1 MRIFSHFEELQLT
14 PSQEEAL
21 GKLER
26 FFQGSDPVFML
37 KGYAGSGKTTILKG
51 LVQYL
56 NSISKDFALLA
67 PTGRAAKVIREK
79 TGQEAVTIHKGIYC
93 FDRLVEVNEG
103 DSFFYSYA
111 LRNNID
117 VAGKVFIVDEASMV
131 SNAKSEGEFFRFGSG
146 FLLDDL
152 IEYTRVKEP
161 NVHSKIIFVGD
172 PCQLAPV
179 GDNSSKAFE
188 PDYFREKFKLSC
200 QEAELKE
207 VLRQEGE
214 SGILLAATKI
224 RKSISAGYF
233 NDFNLKANNR
243 DVFNLAGDDFLS
255 IWEGVKSTK
264 IIIASKNKT
273 CLDIN
278 LRIRERKYGSRML
291 PPQKGE
297 IVIIGANNYRKGVFN
312 GEFAVVNSADDSPIR
327 RTIYLKGKAPV
338 NLVWRNVELVFPD
351 GESSNKLVKGLMLE
365 NFLFGDNYLTP
376 EETQALYVDFTQ
388 RHPGLRSETPEFK
401 DAIMNDGYFNCLRL
415 KYGYAVTC
423 HKAQG
428 GEWEQVF
435 SIWDHENADNF
446 NYLTDKQRKAGKTNK
461 EFYRWAYT
469 AVTRSSKKHFALNP
483 PFFNSYST
491 LSFLEMPV
499 IKGLEELSGKVLQP
513 EDISIDPDIL
523 KALSEMG
530 LAEQPAQLQ
539 DHFIQVRHAVRN
551 KYIEIVAWER
561 KAYEIWYTFQ
571 REQERAS
578 LKTWING
585 QNEFKKQFALIP
597 GASPHAAFNSEIA
610 GILQELP
617 KLTIQRNSP
626 ETILSKLAFEVEQE
640 EKFPFTRY
648 LYDDLKSLFDSSDIA
663 IEAVEHFDY
672 RERYTFTKG
681 SQRAMLDFEYNQH
694 GFFGRVLPLTN
705 KSNSPA
711 LLSEI
716 QLAIQTLKQEEYAV

>member
-1 MRIFSHFEELQLT
+1 MSIFSHFEELQLT
-14 PSQEEAL
+14 ASQEEAL

-26 FFQGSDPVFML
+26 FLQGSDPVFML

-93 FDRLVEVNEG
+93 YDRLVEVNDG

-111 LRNNID
+111 LRNSID
-117 VAGKVFIVDEASMV
+117 VAGKIFIVDEASMV
-131 SNAKSEGEFFRFGSG
+131 SDAKSEGEFFRFGSG
-146 FLLDDL
+146 YLLSDL
-152 IEYTRVKEP
+152 IRYTRVVEP

-188 PDYFREKFKLSC
+188 PDYLKSKFDLSC
-200 QEAELKE
+200 AEAEMKE
-207 VLRQEGE
+207 VIRQEGE

-243 DVFNLAGDDFLS
+243 DVFNLSGDDFLN

-297 IVIIGANNYRKGVFN
+297 IVIIGANNYRTGVFN

-327 RTIYLKGKAPV
+327 RTIYLKGKDPV

-351 GESSNKLVKGLMLE
+351 GESSNKLVKALMLE

-388 RHPGLRSETPEFK
+388 RHPGLKSETPEFK

-428 GEWEQVF
+428 GEWDQVF
-435 SIWDHENADNF
+435 SIWDHENAENF
-446 NYLTDKQRKAGKTNK
+446 NFLSDKQRKAGKTNK
-461 EFYRWAYT
+461 DFYRWAYT

-499 IKGLEELSGKVLQP
+499 VQALEELSGKALQP
-513 EDISIDPDIL
+513 EDITVDPDIL
-523 KALSEMG
+523 KALSEIG

-539 DHFIQVRHAVRN
+539 DHFIQVRHAVR
-551 KYIEIVAWER
+551 KQYIEIVAWER

-617 KLTIQRNSP
+617 KLTIQRNCP
-626 ETILSKLAFEVEQE
+626 ETIFSRIDFEVEQE

-648 LYDDLKSLFDSSDIA
+648 LYDDLESLFALSDIV
-663 IEAVEHFDY
+663 IEAVEHFEY

-681 SQRAMLDFEYNQH
+681 SQTVVLDFEYNKH
-694 GFFGRVLPLTN
+694 GFFGRVLPMTN
-705 KSNSPA
+705 KSNSLA

>member
-1 MRIFSHFEELQLT
+1 MRIFSHFEDLQLT

-21 GKLER
+21 SKLER
-26 FFQGSDPVFML
+26 FFQGPNPVFML

-51 LVQYL
+51 LVKYL
-56 NSISKDFALLA
+56 SAISKDFALLA

-93 FDRLVEVNEG
+93 FDELLEVNEG

-111 LRNNID
+111 LRNSID

-146 FLLDDL
+146 FLLNDL
-152 IEYTRVKEP
+152 IQYTRVKEP

-179 GDNSSKAFE
+179 GDTSSKAFE
-188 PDYFREKFKLSC
+188 ADYFREKFELTC

-207 VLRQEGE
+207 VLRQDGE

-243 DVFNLAGDDFLS
+243 DVFNLPGDDFLTT
-255 IWEGVKSTK
+255 WEGVNSTK

-278 LRIRERKYGSRML
+278 LRIRERKFGRRML

-297 IVIIGANNYRKGVFN
+297 IVIIGANNYRTGVFN
-312 GEFAVVNSADDSPIR
+312 GEFAVVNSSDETIIQ
-327 RTIYLKGKAPV
+327 RTIYLKGKKPV
-338 NLVWRNVELVFPD
+338 NLVWRDVELVFPD
-351 GESSNKLVKGLMLE
+351 GENSNKLVKGKMLE

-388 RHPGLRSETPEFK
+388 RHPGLKSQTPEFK
-401 DAIMNDGYFNCLRL
+401 DAIMKDEYFNCLRL

-428 GEWEQVF
+428 GEWDQVF

-461 EFYRWAYT
+461 NFYRWAYT

-499 IKGLEELSGKVLQP
+499 IKGLEELSGKSLQP
-513 EDISIDPDIL
+513 EDITVDAGIL
-523 KALSEMG
+523 EALNEMG
-530 LAEQPAQLQ
+530 LANQPVALQ
-539 DHFIQVRHAVRN
+539 DHFIRVRHAVR
-551 KYIEIVAWER
+551 KRYVEIVAWEK

-571 REQERAS
+571 REQEKAS

-585 QNEFKKQFALIP
+585 KNEFKTHFAIVP
-597 GASPHAAFNSEIA
+597 AVSPYSAFNSEIA

-617 KLTIQRNSP
+617 ILTIQRNSP
-626 ETILSKLAFEVEQE
+626 ETILSRIAFEVEHE

-648 LYDDLKSLFDSSDIA
+648 LFDDLESLFTTNEIR
-663 IEAVEHFDY
+663 IEAVEHHLY
-672 RERYTFTKG
+672 RERYTLVKG
-681 SQRAMLDFEYNQH
+681 SQTAVIDFEYNQH
-694 GFFGRVLPLTN
+694 GFFGRVLPMT
-705 KSNSPA
+705 KQSNSPA
-711 LLSEI
+711 LLAEV
-716 QLAIQTLKQEEYAV
+716 QLAIQTLKQEEHAC